1 MSAASQAGMPTP
13 LKPLD
18 ITNAEHSE
26 AVIAAASA
34 IRVRRNPAS
43 FAALCLID
51 SIQREH
57 SALMRSLRVDE
68 FSREQADERAREEAE
83 DIQAGLRHQHPLG

>member
-1 MSAASQAGMPTP
+1 MSTASQAGMPTP
-13 LKPLD
+13 VKPLD

-57 SALMRSLRVDE
+57 AALMARMHYDE
-68 FSREQADERAREEAE
+68 ASDQARREEA
-83 DIQAGLRHQHPLG
+83 QAIADTRRHQHPLG

>member
-13 LKPLD
+13 VKPLD

-51 SIQREH
+51 LIQREH
-57 SALMRSLRVDE
+57 A
-68 FSREQADERAREEAE
+68 ERAMR
-83 DIQAGLRHQHPLG
+83 QGLRAPGKSTSAA